1 MNKKIICVLFL
12 ALATLPVN
20 AQSKKE
26 MIARHQ
32 KQLTQQQGLIDSVL
46 VMQKAMNV
54 RLDSLQNANTATQRT
69 VDSLLQVNRAYKL
82 QVDSLNQ
89 RNEELSKKVNLLLSK
104 KQQEAN
110 KRKQQLKQAQK
121 TQQQYLKKCA
131 NSGKDLGYFLAT
143 VRSEWKGLPNDN
155 VIAATLRDTYAQK
168 CRVGRAASI
177 KNILW
182 HSSYAPAESVVSKV
196 TFFSDCVTGGGADIR
211 DIRTV
216 KRTYLKFSVECPNQS
231 KHEAISI
238 LLTNKKRHVSRAIH
252 YKNGRRSVDGFS
264 EPND

>member
-182 HSSYAPAESVVSKV
+182 HNSYAPAESVVYEETSV
-196 TFFSDCVTGGGADIR
+196 NGGGAKIR
-211 DIRTV
+211 DILTV

-238 LLTNKKRHVSRAIH
+238 LLTNKKRRVSRAIH
-252 YKNGRRSVDGFS
+252 YKDGRRSVDGFS